1 MFMRRFGHKS
11 NHRPGAIGAE
21 LLPLDP
27 THICSVLTNEQIEQI
42 CYNRGY
48 DTQKPSVLCTVDML
62 CKQLQVAPDAL
73 PEGLVEAQMKM
84 KMNEERSFGARS
96 FMNFTRRLDRDIIR
110 ENH

>member
-1 MFMRRFGHKS
+1 M
-11 NHRPGAIGAE
+11 
-21 LLPLDP
+21 LPLDP

-62 CKQLQVAPDAL
+62 CKQLQVSPEAL

-84 KMNEERSFGARS
+84 NEERSYGARS
-96 FMNFTRRLDRDIIR
+96 FKNFSRRLDRKILIILQLYMY
-110 ENH
+110 